1 MTATLTPVTAGF
13 LCAAIACASL
23 VTPTRADTGGPTWQP
38 RFSERL
44 VKLPASYLKKSL
56 DRDFSGSALAQAM
69 SDTNVALGLK
79 VQTLEDLRLAVDQAE
94 GDVKVELRHQFLAEK
109 REYLDLLKSHQD
121 LRRRHLDTRIKV
133 YGRLLGKLNRQQSAQ
148 TPERAS
154 LIEKQDEARTR
165 LERTVDTVDVKLFG
179 TPATPESKYSRE
191 YARNLG
197 AMNALITAIKAHP
210 MAQSSD
216 ADLGSI
222 SKPEFVRRLVADSEA
237 ERALLDQEGQ
247 ILGHMAKLVALDA
260 MALSDDL
267 QVADSVDDDS
277 PEAASVAA
285 AVDLFIP

>member
-1 MTATLTPVTAGF
+1 MTATLSPITAGL
-13 LCAAIACASL
+13 LCAAIACAGL
-23 VTPTRADTGGPTWQP
+23 ATPARADTGGPTWQP

-44 VKLPASYLKKSL
+44 VKLPASTLKKSL
-56 DRDFSGSALAQAM
+56 DRDFSGSALARAM
-69 SDTNVALGLK
+69 RDANEALGLK
-79 VQTLEDLRLAVDQAE
+79 VQTLEDLRSAIDEAE
-94 GDVKVELRHQFLAEK
+94 GEVKVELRHQFLAEK

-133 YGRLLGKLNRQQSAQ
+133 YGRLLGKLTREQSAQ

-165 LERTVDTVDVKLFG
+165 LERTVDAVDMKLFG

-197 AMNALITAIKAHP
+197 AMNALITDIKAHP
-210 MAQSSD
+210 KAHEGV
-216 ADLGSI
+216 ADLGSV

-260 MALSDDL
+260 MALADDL
-267 QVADSVDDDS
+267 QVAESDDNG
-277 PEAASVAA
+277 PEAASVTA

>member
-1 MTATLTPVTAGF
+1 MTATLSPITAGL
-13 LCAAIACASL
+13 LCAAIACAGL
-23 VTPTRADTGGPTWQP
+23 ATPARADTGGPTWQP

-44 VKLPASYLKKSL
+44 VKLPASTLKKSL
-56 DRDFSGSALAQAM
+56 DRDFSGSALARAM
-69 SDTNVALGLK
+69 RDANEALGLK
-79 VQTLEDLRLAVDQAE
+79 VQTLEDLRSAIDEAE
-94 GDVKVELRHQFLAEK
+94 GEVKVELRHQFLAEK

-133 YGRLLGKLNRQQSAQ
+133 YGRLLGKLTREQSAQ

-165 LERTVDTVDVKLFG
+165 LERTVDAVDMKLFG

-210 MAQSSD
+210 KAHEGV
-216 ADLGSI
+216 ADLGSV

-260 MALSDDL
+260 MALADDL
-267 QVADSVDDDS
+267 QVAESDDNG
-277 PEAASVAA
+277 PEAASVTA